1 MFWTLIIWKYTQNP
15 VIKSNFLTLFYSDRH
30 WKILLRKCWL
40 ICHKELRWGG
50 CPWTITYKDMCI
62 FSTLCML
69 KPVHMTSNHFWSKT
83 LRQKNI
89 PAVFECGMSP
99 RMLMCLNDWWS
110 AIGTVYT
117 TSGSHRSWSLHEKV
131 ESLGDI

>member
-15 VIKSNFLTLFYSDRH
+15 VIKNNFLTLFYSVRH

-50 CPWTITYKDMCI
+50 CPWPITYKDICI

-69 KPVHMTSNHFWSKT
+69 KLVYMTSSHFCSKS

-89 PAVFECGMSP
+89 PAVLECGMSP
-99 RMLMCLNDWWS
+99 WMLMCSNHWS
-110 AIGTVYT
+110 PAMDNVYM
-117 TSGSHRSWSLHEKV
+117 TSGSLRSWSLHE
-131 ESLGDI
+131 ELEN